1 MVMPLGEEGAVV
13 ARRGLSGRERW
24 MIRGVLGVVAVLAVV
39 LAVAIATAGRSSAR
53 GCIYATIPGPVG
65 AQEVNQCGAQARA
78 TCQTALAPGTFA
90 PQAARVIAREC
101 RRAGLPVGR

>member
-1 MVMPLGEEGAVV
+1 MVIPPGRGGAGA

-24 MIRGVLGVVAVLAVV
+24 LIRGVLGVVLALAVV
-39 LAVAIATAGRSSAR
+39 LVVAIASAGRSSAG

-78 TCQTALAPGTFA
+78 TCQTALAPGTFTS
-90 PQAARVIAREC
+90 QAARVIAREC
-101 RRAGLPVGR
+101 RKAGLPVG

>member
-1 MVMPLGEEGAVV
+1 
-13 ARRGLSGRERW
+13 
-24 MIRGVLGVVAVLAVV
+24 MIRGVLGAVAALAVV
-39 LAVAIATAGRSSAR
+39 LVVAITTAGRSSAR

-65 AQEVNQCGAQARA
+65 AQEISQCGAEARA
-78 TCQTALAPGTFA
+78 TCQTALSVGTFT